1 MFDTFSRPIAV
12 QNPLGNVGSTI
23 YDNYD
28 RVWYQVDALGN
39 CVTNG
44 FDGFSRFVAQI
55 DETGTIST
63 TIWTSMA
70 LFRQPERPGQPQHHH
85 L

>member
-1 MFDTFSRPIAV
+1 MGQTTTRMFDTFSRPIAV

-44 FDGFSRFVAQI
+44 FDGSAVLWR
-55 DETGTIST
+55 
-63 TIWTSMA
+63 
-70 LFRQPERPGQPQHHH
+70 R
-85 L
+85 